1 MHVKKNYKVE
11 SHALSLDMVDGGWT
25 KGQLISKCLFDVFN
39 SSKKNELEN
48 HNFCPSLLGQ
58 KFFVR
63 FLEELKKPKRHFEI
77 NRPLIS
83 VKKKCDYF
91 SKFSCIIIFQLIV
104 ICERSPTPSLPTW
117 VCLICWWQ
125 SWTVASTMWPWET
138 GNGILDRP
146 IVPSTTLWPSSL

>member
-1 MHVKKNYKVE
+1 MWY
-11 SHALSLDMVDGGWT
+11 T
-25 KGQLISKCLFDVFN
+25 KGQKISKAIFDVLN
-39 SSKKNELEN
+39 SPKKWTK
-48 HNFCPSLLGQ
+48 
-58 KFFVR
+58 KFDFTTTIPQIDLFSFVIWKK
-63 FLEELKKPKRHFEI
+63 LKTPKRHFEI
-77 NRPLIS
+77 NWPLDMVDGDELIS
-83 VKKKCDYF
+83 INKKCDYI